1 MNTAAFHACAMPSA
15 IASNAQGRA
24 TVTLVDGRCVELD
37 AFRDSCRDRAQEL
50 RRQAMT
56 DFTDALA
63 AALRRLSGALWR
75 AVGPAPAP
83 KAGVRVHG
91 A

>member
-1 MNTAAFHACAMPSA
+1 MNTASFHACAVPSA
-15 IASNAQGRA
+15 IARNAQGRT
-24 TVTLVDGRCVELD
+24 TVMLADGRCVELD

-63 AALRRLSGALWR
+63 AALRRLCGALWR
-75 AVGPAPAP
+75 AVRPALAP

>member
-1 MNTAAFHACAMPSA
+1 MDTATFHAPEVQCA
-15 IASNAQGRA
+15 IARDPQGRA
-24 TVTLVDGRCVELD
+24 TVTLADGRCVELD

-75 AVGPAPAP
+75 AVCPAPAP